1 MNRTTDYLIVGA
13 GVVGTSLAFHLATRR
28 PGRITL
34 LDKGHVAEGGSG
46 RSSALIRMHYSFPAE
61 VRLAVKSLEIF
72 EHWREIVGF
81 PGDFRR
87 TGFVRIVEPGEIERL
102 RLNVAMQREC
112 GADARVVSRQELKE
126 IEPDW
131 NVDDVPAAAYEPGSG
146 YGDGA
151 GVAGDFLAAARD
163 RGVEYLPQTRVLGL
177 RAEGGRIRGV
187 STDKGDI
194 DAPLVALATGA
205 WTRPLVRE
213 LGVDLPIE
221 TEYHEVVVLKNPPGM
236 KPGGC
241 ACIDSITQTYFRSEG
256 RDMTLVGAFYG
267 PRGPDP
273 DAYPQ
278 VAGEETVAAMVE
290 AASRRVPAL
299 AEAGIVRAITGV
311 YDMSPDA
318 RPLLGEVPGVA
329 ALHVLAGF
337 SGMGFKISPAVGL
350 TMSELILDGR
360 SRTVD
365 ISDFRP
371 ARFAEGRPIRA
382 AHEYQAD

>member
-1 MNRTTDYLIVGA
+1 MSRTTDYLIIGA
-13 GVVGTSLAFHLATRR
+13 GVIGTSVAFHLAKRR

-34 LDKGHVAEGGSG
+34 IDKGHVADGGSG
-46 RSSALIRMHYSFPAE
+46 RSSALIRMHYSFPPE

-72 EHWREIVGF
+72 AGWKEIVGF

-87 TGFVRIVEPGEIERL
+87 TGFVRIVEAGEIERL

-112 GADARVVSRQELKE
+112 GADARVISREELKE

-131 NVDDVPAAAYEPGSG
+131 NVADVPAAAYEPGSG

-151 GVAGDFLAAARD
+151 GVANDFLAAARD
-163 RGVEYLPQTRVLGL
+163 RGVQYLPQTRVLGL
-177 RAEGGRIRGV
+177 RAEGGRIHGV
-187 STDKGDI
+187 ATDKGDI
-194 DAPLVALATGA
+194 DAPLVVAATGP

-213 LGVDLPIE
+213 VGVDLPIE
-221 TEYHEVVVLKNPPGM
+221 TEYHEVLVLKNSPAM

-256 RDMTLVGAFYG
+256 RDLTLVGAFYG
-267 PRGPDP
+267 PRGADP
-273 DAYPQ
+273 DSFPQ
-278 VAGEETVAAMVE
+278 VAGDETVAGMVE
-290 AASRRVPAL
+290 AAARRVPAL
-299 AEAGIVRAITGV
+299 EEAGIVRAITGV

-318 RPLLGEVPGVA
+318 RPLMGEVPGVA
-329 ALHVLAGF
+329 GLHVLAGF

-360 SRTVD
+360 SRAVD

-371 ARFAEGRPIRA
+371 GRFAEGKPIQA
-382 AHEYQAD
+382 QHEYQAD